1 MNGLIC
7 AADDCLYNDKHR
19 CISKRVNLS
28 DHSVITVHEGRQHFW
43 RCRNY
48 EMSERAK
55 QVEEQMEAILRRRTS
70 DTAEGRTPEAD
81 ESIRRFCEYIARGLP
96 EARKVGEALKET
108 IRRMSDAEE
117 L

>member
-28 DHSVITVHEGRQHFW
+28 DYSVITVHEGRQHFW
-43 RCRNY
+43 LCKQY
-48 EMSERAK
+48 EQSERANDAIMRRLK
-55 QVEEQMEAILRRRTS
+55 EAL
-70 DTAEGRTPEAD
+70 EAD
-81 ESIRRFCEYIARGLP
+81 ANIQRFCEQYAMGSYSAR
-96 EARKVGEALKET
+96 EAGEALRET

>member
-48 EMSERAK
+48 EMSEHAK
-55 QVEEQMEAILRRRTS
+55 QVEEQMKAIMRRRTS
-70 DTAEGRTPEAD
+70 DTSEGHTPEAD
-81 ESIRRFCEYIARGLP
+81 ESIRHLCEYLEKGSHD
-96 EARKVGEALKET
+96 ARKAGEALRET

>member
-48 EMSERAK
+48 EMSEHAK

-70 DTAEGRTPEAD
+70 DTSEGRTPEAD
-81 ESIRRFCEYIARGLP
+81 ALIRRLCEHLAEGSP
-96 EARKVGEALKET
+96 DERKAGEALRET
-108 IRRMSDAEE
+108 IRRMSDVEE

>member
-43 RCRNY
+43 RCKQY
-48 EMSERAK
+48 EQSEQAK
-55 QVEEQMEAILRRRTS
+55 EIEQQMEAFLRRRTS

-81 ESIRRFCEYIARGLP
+81 ALIRSFCEYIARGLP
-96 EARKVGEALKET
+96 GARKAGEALKET
-108 IRRMSDAEE
+108 IRRMNDAEE